1 MKKNMSYIMLGIFV
15 LTIIVVIACN
25 KSDNEPIVYF
35 EAPEIVKDKV
45 EEAQEQVPDKLEEI
59 KQAIEERLKAELPDL
74 KVLDNVVEEA
84 TPEPVEESPT
94 EETIPDSTKTDDNND
109 EGEE

>member
-1 MKKNMSYIMLGIFV
+1 MSYWSKSSDPSKGKKQSGPAPV
-15 LTIIVVIACN
+15 LQEKSGGLPTASTVRKMIKGMMPSATENEFYEMEMGEVIN
-25 KSDNEPIVYF
+25 VILKEP
-35 EAPEIVKDKV
+35 
-45 EEAQEQVPDKLEEI
+45 
-59 KQAIEERLKAELPDL
+59 ELPDL

-94 EETIPDSTKTDDNND
+94 EETLPDSTKTDDNND